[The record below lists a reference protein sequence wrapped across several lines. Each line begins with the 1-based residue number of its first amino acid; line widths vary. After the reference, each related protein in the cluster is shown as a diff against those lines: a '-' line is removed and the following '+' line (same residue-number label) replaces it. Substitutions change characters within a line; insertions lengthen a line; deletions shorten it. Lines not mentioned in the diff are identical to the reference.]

1 MAKKATKVIIS
12 QETLDIIE
20 DGRKL
25 EKQFT
30 NRGLVSSLTGVVKSV
45 AGLLGLVASESIGY
59 AAHRAAESK
68 KTRPLATEIRQSR
81 RRREL
86 LAELKAERELGEE

>member
-1 MAKKATKVIIS
+1 MAKKSTKAIIS
-12 QETLDIIE
+12 EETLAIIE

-68 KTRPLATEIRQSR
+68 ANRPLATEIRQTR

-86 LAELKAERELGEE
+86 LAELKAEEELKEE

>member
-1 MAKKATKVIIS
+1 MAKKSTKAIIS
-12 QETLDIIE
+12 KETLAIIE

-30 NRGLVSSLTGVVKSV
+30 NKGIITSITGVIKSV
-45 AGLLGLVASESIGY
+45 AGLLGLITSESIGY

-68 KTRPLATEIRQSR
+68 ANRPLATEIRLTR
-81 RRREL
+81 KRREL
-86 LAELKAERELGEE
+86 LAELRAEEELSEE

>member
-1 MAKKATKVIIS
+1 MAKKATKVTIS

-20 DGRKL
+20 AGRKL
-25 EKQFT
+25 EKQYT
-30 NRGLVSSLTGVVKSV
+30 NRGFFSSITSVIKAV
-45 AGLLGLVASESIGY
+45 AGLLGLITNESIGY

-68 KTRPLATEIRQSR
+68 ATRPLATEIRQSR

-86 LAELKAERELGEE
+86 LAELKAEEELREE